1 MGNLALTLK
10 KDRER
15 QRETKR
21 DKERQHRSRK
31 AVQVS
36 IVSTMHRRITEKHE
50 VLLCHL

>member
-21 DKERQHRSRK
+21 DKERQRETAQKSK
-31 AVQVS
+31 ISSSFDCQYNA
-36 IVSTMHRRITEKHE
+36 
-50 VLLCHL
+50 